1 MSIIVCC
8 KPFKG
13 KQKQFSENIT
23 YADEEASACFDI
35 TNKITSIVSDNVTN
49 MVNILIIFGS
59 GFKEISFKITRIMMR
74 VENNDITIES
84 SVEVGIPKH
93 AKYSVHSL
101 HLVVKD
107 GLKEWVI

>member
-1 MSIIVCC
+1 
-8 KPFKG
+8 
-13 KQKQFSENIT
+13 
-23 YADEEASACFDI
+23 
-35 TNKITSIVSDNVTN
+35 
-49 MVNILIIFGS
+49 
-59 GFKEISFKITRIMMR
+59 MR